1 MRYISL
7 RSEGS
12 DHNYQGWTIGVGL
25 LKKVGLL
32 TPQKC
37 VASYGLLTPQKCVA
51 SYGLLTP
58 QKCVASYGL
67 LTPQKCVASYG
78 LLVGE
83 LDG

>member
-12 DHNYQGWTIGVGL
+12 DHNSQGWTIGGGL
-25 LKKVGLL
+25 LKKVGLSA
-32 TPQKC
+32 PQKC
-37 VASYGLLTPQKCVA
+37 VASDGLSAPQKCVA
-51 SYGLLTP
+51 SDGLSAP
-58 QKCVASYGL
+58 QKCVASD
-67 LTPQKCVASYG
+67 G

>member
-12 DHNYQGWTIGVGL
+12 DHNSQGWTIGVGL
-25 LKKVGLL
+25 LKKVGLSA
-32 TPQKC
+32 PQKC
-37 VASYGLLTPQKCVA
+37 VASD
-51 SYGLLTP
+51 
-58 QKCVASYGL
+58 
-67 LTPQKCVASYG
+67 G